1 MTDPRIDPLTSAAI
15 LTDTQ
20 MRLAFAP
27 QDPDAKV
34 VALTVPVRNAKLA
47 QMQSL
52 MQLGRIHLQVKAG
65 FGEERSI
72 ELSGP
77 ELMVLIDMA
86 DRFVTELP
94 RAQQSGVQDAE

>member
-1 MTDPRIDPLTSAAI
+1 MSDPRIDPLGSSAI

-27 QDPDAKV
+27 RDPEAKIT
-34 VALTVPVRNAKLA
+34 ALGLNVHAAKIDKL
-47 QMQSL
+47 QSL
-52 MQLGRIHLQVKAG
+52 MQLGTIHLQIKAG
-65 FGEERSI
+65 FAPERSI

-77 ELMVLIDMA
+77 EIMLLMDLA

-94 RAQQSGVQDAE
+94 RAQKAAAAG